1 MGDVYIEVGSGDW
14 SYRYVPWVRRSVLA
28 TDDAGRD
35 YVYAVSDAGIRV
47 ANLADLA
54 HPVATVVFPRH

>member
-1 MGDVYIEVGSGDW
+1 MSDVYIEVGNGEW

-35 YVYAVSDAGIRV
+35 YVYAVSDSGIRV

-54 HPVATVVFPRH
+54 HALATAVLPR